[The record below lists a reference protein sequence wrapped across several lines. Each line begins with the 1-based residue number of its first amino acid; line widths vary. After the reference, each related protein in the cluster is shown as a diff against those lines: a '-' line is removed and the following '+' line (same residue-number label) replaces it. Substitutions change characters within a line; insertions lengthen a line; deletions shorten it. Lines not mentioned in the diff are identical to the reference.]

1 MLLVGILCTVLTLT
15 QLSKARSQA
24 QGNALTCVTNYW
36 LTIDCFLK
44 PTAIPNRSET
54 ASYWLEFVLQHKP
67 LVYNCSLTLREDG
80 YSCTFEAVNIPAYS
94 TFANFHRFVISLCYL
109 ENGLKKSKNLD
120 SNYFPSKHIK
130 PLTPHNLTVSK
141 ADGYY
146 IFKWTSGYEK
156 HLYNTLMLEYKLSY
170 HKEGYPDSAF
180 TLNVERTEFNISEA
194 EFEPGTRYTAMVCSK
209 IRTKTVYDG
218 TNSNWSSAVKWTTT
232 YEAVRPTAQSSLRQH
247 NPALLP
253 STVVMVI
260 LICLAVA
267 VTFLLLY
274 PVARMKIKD
283 IIWVA
288 TPSPNFQSLLQNH
301 QGNIKDWV
309 PKSQV
314 QQIYSEEI
322 STIDMITEITAVER
336 DQEKISSMHF
346 TPQYQTPYVG
356 PSTEVWAPLQK
367 SDTHSVASIPCKD
380 LDFLPEELAVEEPM
394 LCLTMFEPIAV
405 EGFLSMDDLELGHEE
420 LEPIETLTVTP
431 KPACFTQNGFTQNY
445 CTLTNTPIGLI
456 PTFITGPCNPELMP
470 AGNAS
475 KEMLN
480 EQTEENISE
489 PVTVTLDSLQLSME
503 D

>member
-1 MLLVGILCTVLTLT
+1 MLQLGILCTVLTLT
-15 QLSKARSQA
+15 QFSKARSQA
-24 QGNALTCVTNYW
+24 QENALTCVTNYW

-44 PTAIPNRSET
+44 PSAIPNTSET
-54 ASYWLEFVLQHKP
+54 TSYWLEFVLQHRP

-80 YSCTFEAVNIPAYS
+80 YSCTFKADNIPFYNC
-94 TFANFHRFVISLCYL
+94 FADFHRFVISLCYL
-109 ENGLKKSKNLD
+109 ENGLKSKNLD
-120 SNYFPSKHIK
+120 SKYYPSKHIK
-130 PLTPHNLTVSK
+130 PLTPYNLTVSK

-146 IFKWTSGYEK
+146 IFNWTSGYEE
-156 HLYNTLMLEYKLSY
+156 HQYNALIFEYKLSY
-170 HKEGYPDSAF
+170 HKEGYPGSAL
-180 TLNVERTEFNISEA
+180 TVNVKRTEFNISEA
-194 EFEPGTRYTAMVCSK
+194 EFEAGTLYTAKVCSK
-209 IRTKTVYDG
+209 IRTENGYNG
-218 TNSNWSSAVKWTTT
+218 TNSNWSSAVKWTTSH
-232 YEAVRPTAQSSLRQH
+232 EAVRHTTPSLLPEH

-322 STIDMITEITAVER
+322 STIDAITEITAVER
-336 DQEKISSMHF
+336 DQEKISSVHY

-356 PSTEVWAPLQK
+356 PSTEVWAPLHK
-367 SDTHSVASIPCKD
+367 SDTLSVASISH
-380 LDFLPEELAVEEPM
+380 LDFLPDESAVEEPM

-405 EGFLSMDDLELGHEE
+405 KGFLCMDDLELGHEE

-431 KPACFTQNGFTQNY
+431 KPACFIQNGFTQNY

-456 PTFITGPCNPELMP
+456 PTFTTGPCNPELMP

-475 KEMLN
+475 KEPLN
-480 EQTEENISE
+480 EQTEENTLE
-489 PVTVTLDSLQLSME
+489 PPVTVTLDSLQLSME

>member
-1 MLLVGILCTVLTLT
+1 MLLFGILCTVLTLT
-15 QLSKARSQA
+15 PFSKARSQA
-24 QGNALTCVTNYW
+24 QENALTCVTNYW

-44 PTAIPNRSET
+44 PTAISNRST
-54 ASYWLEFVLQHKP
+54 ASSYWLEFVLQHRP
-67 LVYNCSLTLREDG
+67 LVYNCSLKLTEDG

-94 TFANFHRFVISLCYL
+94 SFANFHRFVISLCYL
-109 ENGLKKSKNLD
+109 EDGLKKSKNLD
-120 SNYFPSKHIK
+120 SKYYPSKNIK
-130 PLTPHNLTVSK
+130 PLTPNNLTVSK
-141 ADGYY
+141 ADRYY
-146 IFKWTSGYEK
+146 TFSWTSGYEEHPYK
-156 HLYNTLMLEYKLSY
+156 TLIFEYKLLY
-170 HKEGYPDSAF
+170 HKEGHPDTAL
-180 TLNVERTEFNISEA
+180 TVNVKGTEFNISEA
-194 EFEPGTRYTAMVCSK
+194 EFEPGTRYTARVCSK
-209 IRTKTVYDG
+209 VRTETGYNG
-218 TNSNWSSAVKWTTT
+218 TSGNWSSAVKWTTS
-232 YEAVRPTAQSSLRQH
+232 YEGH

-253 STVVMVI
+253 STAMMVV

-314 QQIYSEEI
+314 QQIYSEDI
-322 STIDMITEITAVER
+322 STIDAITEITAVER
-336 DQEKISSMHF
+336 DQEKTSSMLF

-356 PSTEVWAPLQK
+356 PSTEVWAPLQQ
-367 SDTHSVASIPCKD
+367 SDAHSVASVSCED
-380 LDFLPEELAVEEPM
+380 LDFLPEESAVEEPM
-394 LCLTMFEPIAV
+394 LSLTMFEPIAV
-405 EGFLSMDDLELGHEE
+405 EGFLCMDDLELSPEE
-420 LEPIETLTVTP
+420 LEPTATLTVTP
-431 KPACFTQNGFTQNY
+431 KPACFAQNGFTQNY

-456 PTFITGPCNPELMP
+456 PTFTTGPCNPEMMP

-475 KEMLN
+475 KEPLK
-480 EQTEENISE
+480 EQTEEKTSE